1 MSNQQAP
8 TRPWFRLASISR
20 PAPQAPTPTPEPS
33 PALPRST
40 TIRPAFRPTGGAS
53 SVPTSPVS
61 VGRGSQPSSPS
72 DKKPITEV
80 SSTVASVPNSPV
92 KTAPTASRSPV
103 SPPKQTKTSSLP
115 SSPAKS
121 VATTA
126 SVPSSPA
133 KPVATTTA
141 SVPTS
146 AAKAVPTNASVTTS
160 PARTASPTTSVTNFP
175 TQKPA
180 TFTSTTNRVAS
191 PQASVPTVKPAM
203 QSPVQSPKIKPPT
216 APPPSPLTLPP
227 PQMRAQADLKPK
239 IPVEAEQKTVLVQKM
254 IDKPKGL
261 FGAPQ
266 KDTDDTRYP
275 SNSIHGPKEP
285 PKNGETKGKTKGNGK
300 KFSSDSEDTGM
311 RVITIAGENKGAFME
326 LIKSPH
332 RNGFQGSPHRLQKT
346 VTGSSDDS
354 AYHSYSSSGE
364 EGDRKMKG
372 KSNGSNTM
380 PMNAFM
386 NSNVQGVNNSI
397 VYNSSCTHHDPGVHL
412 SLHRK
417 PSAGGFHVKERS
429 NGYNS

>member
-20 PAPQAPTPTPEPS
+20 PTPQAPTPTPEPA

-53 SVPTSPVS
+53 SVPPSPVS

-72 DKKPITEV
+72 DKKPTTEV
-80 SSTVASVPNSPV
+80 SSTTASVPNSPV
-92 KTAPTASRSPV
+92 QTPPTVSRSPAF
-103 SPPKQTKTSSLP
+103 PPKPAKTSSLQ

-121 VATTA
+121 VATTV

-133 KPVATTTA
+133 KPVGNTTA

-146 AAKAVPTNASVTTS
+146 PAKTASTTTS
-160 PARTASPTTSVTNFP
+160 LTNFP
-175 TQKPA
+175 KTA
-180 TFTSTTNRVAS
+180 TFTTATNRVAS
-191 PQASVPTVKPAM
+191 PQASVPTTKPAM

-227 PQMRAQADLKPK
+227 PQMRAQADHEPK

-261 FGAPQ
+261 FSAPQ
-266 KDTDDTRYP
+266 KDLEDTRYP
-275 SNSIHGPKEP
+275 SIHGQKEP
-285 PKNGETKGKTKGNGK
+285 SKHGETKEKGNGK
-300 KFSSDSEDTGM
+300 KLSLPSDSEDSGM

-332 RNGFQGSPHRLQKT
+332 RNGFQNSPHRLQKT
-346 VTGSSDDS
+346 ATGSSDE
-354 AYHSYSSSGE
+354 YHSYSSSGE
-364 EGDRKMKG
+364 EGDRKTKG
-372 KSNGSNTM
+372 KNIGSNTM

-417 PSAGGFHVKERS
+417 PTAGGFPVKERS

>member
-20 PAPQAPTPTPEPS
+20 PQPQAPAPTPEPA

-40 TIRPAFRPTGGAS
+40 TIIPAFRPTGGAS
-53 SVPTSPVS
+53 SLPASPAS
-61 VGRGSQPSSPS
+61 VGRGSQPSSPAKNPTS
-72 DKKPITEV
+72 EV
-80 SSTVASVPNSPV
+80 SSTTASVPNSPL
-92 KTAPTASRSPV
+92 KTAPTAARSPV
-103 SPPKQTKTSSLP
+103 SPPKPAKTASLPSSPAKPVATTASVP

-133 KPVATTTA
+133 KSVATTASIPSSPAKSVATTTS

-146 AAKAVPTNASVTTS
+146 PAKTS
-160 PARTASPTTSVTNFP
+160 PTTTSVTNF
-175 TQKPA
+175 T
-180 TFTSTTNRVAS
+180 TTTNRVAS
-191 PQASVPTVKPAM
+191 PQASTVKPSM
-203 QSPVQSPKIKPPT
+203 QSPTQSPKIKPPT

-227 PQMRAQADLKPK
+227 PQIRAQADLEPK

-254 IDKPKGL
+254 IDKPNGL
-261 FGAPQ
+261 FSAPQ
-266 KDTDDTRYP
+266 KDLDDTR
-275 SNSIHGPKEP
+275 IHGQREP
-285 PKNGETKGKTKGNGK
+285 TKHGETKEKGNGK
-300 KFSSDSEDTGM
+300 KFSSDSEDSGM
-311 RVITIAGENKGAFME
+311 RIITIAGENKGSFME

-332 RNGFQGSPHRLQKT
+332 RNGFQGSPHRLQKP
-346 VTGSSDDS
+346 VTGSSDGS
-354 AYHSYSSSGE
+354 VYHSYGSSVE

-372 KSNGSNTM
+372 KSSGSNTL

-412 SLHRK
+412 SLQRK
-417 PSAGGFHVKERS
+417 PNTGGFHV
-429 NGYNS
+429 

>member
-20 PAPQAPTPTPEPS
+20 PAPQAPTPTPEPA
-33 PALPRST
+33 PALPRAT

-61 VGRGSQPSSPS
+61 VGRGSQPSSP
-72 DKKPITEV
+72 DKKPTTEV
-80 SSTVASVPNSPV
+80 SSTTASVPNSPV
-92 KTAPTASRSPV
+92 KTAPTRSPA
-103 SPPKQTKTSSLP
+103 KTSSLP
-115 SSPAKS
+115 SSP
-121 VATTA
+121 
-126 SVPSSPA
+126 P

-141 SVPTS
+141 SVPS
-146 AAKAVPTNASVTTS
+146 SPARPAATTTASVPTS
-160 PARTASPTTSVTNFP
+160 PAKTAFTTN
-175 TQKPA
+175 
-180 TFTSTTNRVAS
+180 TNRVAS
-191 PQASVPTVKPAM
+191 PQATVKPAM
-203 QSPVQSPKIKPPT
+203 QSPIQSPKIKPPT

-227 PQMRAQADLKPK
+227 PQMRDLEPK

-254 IDKPKGL
+254 IDKSKGL

-266 KDTDDTRYP
+266 KDLDDTRYR
-275 SNSIHGPKEP
+275 SINGPKEP
-285 PKNGETKGKTKGNGK
+285 SKHVETKEKGNGK
-300 KFSSDSEDTGM
+300 KLSSDSEDSGM

-332 RNGFQGSPHRLQKT
+332 RNGFKGSPHRLQKT
-346 VTGSSDDS
+346 VVSGSSDGS
-354 AYHSYSSSGE
+354 EYHSYSSSGE
-364 EGDRKMKG
+364 EGDQKLKG

-417 PSAGGFHVKERS
+417 PTTGGFHVKERS

>member
-1 MSNQQAP
+1 MSNQP

-20 PAPQAPTPTPEPS
+20 PAPQAPTPTPEPAAAS
-33 PALPRST
+33 APQRSA
-40 TIRPAFRPTGGAS
+40 TIRPAFRPVGGAS

-61 VGRGSQPSSPS
+61 VGRTSQPSSPS
-72 DKKPITEV
+72 DRKEASPKT
-80 SSTVASVPNSPV
+80 ASVPNSPV
-92 KTAPTASRSPV
+92 KTSPTAARPTT
-103 SPPKQTKTSSLP
+103 SPPKQTTPASLP
-115 SSPAKS
+115 SSSAKP

-133 KPVATTTA
+133 KSVTTTA

-146 AAKAVPTNASVTTS
+146 
-160 PARTASPTTSVTNFP
+160 PARTVATAVSPPTSSPAKTVPTTTSVTNSTTP
-175 TQKPA
+175 KPA
-180 TFTSTTNRVAS
+180 PSMTTTNRVAS
-191 PQASVPTVKPAM
+191 PKASTIPTVKPAM
-203 QSPVQSPKIKPPT
+203 QSPVQSTKIKAPT

-227 PQMRAQADLKPK
+227 PQLRGQAELEPK

-254 IDKPKGL
+254 IEKPRGL

-266 KDTDDTRYP
+266 KDVGDTRDP
-275 SNSIHGPKEP
+275 SIHGKKEP
-285 PKNGETKGKTKGNGK
+285 SKYGDTKEKGNGK
-300 KFSSDSEDTGM
+300 KFASDSEDAGM

-332 RNGFQGSPHRLQKT
+332 KNGFQGSPHRLANSSRI
-346 VTGSSDDS
+346 GSDGSD
-354 AYHSYSSSGE
+354 YHSYSSSE
-364 EGDRKMKG
+364 DGDGKMKA

-380 PMNAFM
+380 PMSAFM

-417 PSAGGFHVKERS
+417 PTAGGFHVKERT

>member
-20 PAPQAPTPTPEPS
+20 PTPQAPTPTPEPA
-33 PALPRST
+33 PAMPRST

-61 VGRGSQPSSPS
+61 VGRGSQPSSPAKS
-72 DKKPITEV
+72 PTTEV
-80 SSTVASVPNSPV
+80 SSTTASVPNSAV
-92 KTAPTASRSPV
+92 KAAPTAARSPV
-103 SPPKQTKTSSLP
+103 SPPKPAKTSSLP
-115 SSPAKS
+115 SSPAKPM
-121 VATTA
+121 ATTA

-133 KPVATTTA
+133 KQVATTTF

-146 AAKAVPTNASVTTS
+146 PAKTAPT
-160 PARTASPTTSVTNFP
+160 TTSVTNF
-175 TQKPA
+175 T
-180 TFTSTTNRVAS
+180 TTTNRVAS
-191 PQASVPTVKPAM
+191 PQASTVKPAM
-203 QSPVQSPKIKPPT
+203 QSPIQSSKIKPPT

-227 PQMRAQADLKPK
+227 PQVRAQADLEPK
-239 IPVEAEQKTVLVQKM
+239 IPVEAEKKTVLVQEM

-275 SNSIHGPKEP
+275 SIHGQREPSKHGEMKE
-285 PKNGETKGKTKGNGK
+285 KGNGK
-300 KFSSDSEDTGM
+300 KLSSDSEDSGM

-332 RNGFQGSPHRLQKT
+332 RNGFQGSPHRLQKP
-346 VTGSSDDS
+346 VTGSSDGS
-354 AYHSYSSSGE
+354 VYHSYSSSGE
-364 EGDRKMKG
+364 EGDLKMEG
-372 KSNGSNTM
+372 KSNGSNTA

-397 VYNSSCTHHDPGVHL
+397 VYNSSCTHHDPGVNL
-412 SLHRK
+412 SLHIK
-417 PSAGGFHVKERS
+417 PNAGGLHFKERT

>member
-20 PAPQAPTPTPEPS
+20 PQPQAPAPTPEPA

-53 SVPTSPVS
+53 SVPTTPVS
-61 VGRGSQPSSPS
+61 VGRGSQPSSPAKIPTS
-72 DKKPITEV
+72 EV
-80 SSTVASVPNSPV
+80 SSTTASVPNSPL
-92 KTAPTASRSPV
+92 KTAPTATRTPV
-103 SPPKQTKTSSLP
+103 SPPKPEKTTSLP
-115 SSPAKS
+115 SSPAKP
-121 VATTA
+121 VAATA

-133 KPVATTTA
+133 KPVATTTS

-146 AAKAVPTNASVTTS
+146 PAKTAPTTTS
-160 PARTASPTTSVTNFP
+160 LTNF
-175 TQKPA
+175 T
-180 TFTSTTNRVAS
+180 TTTNRVAS
-191 PQASVPTVKPAM
+191 PQASRVKPSM
-203 QSPVQSPKIKPPT
+203 QSPTQSPKIKPPT

-227 PQMRAQADLKPK
+227 PQIRALADLEPK

-254 IDKPKGL
+254 IDKPKGI
-261 FGAPQ
+261 FGTPQ
-266 KDTDDTRYP
+266 KDLDDTRIRGQREP
-275 SNSIHGPKEP
+275 SKHGESKE
-285 PKNGETKGKTKGNGK
+285 KGNGK
-300 KFSSDSEDTGM
+300 KFSSDSEDSGM

-332 RNGFQGSPHRLQKT
+332 RNGFQGSPHRLQKP
-346 VTGSSDDS
+346 VTGSSDGS
-354 AYHSYSSSGE
+354 VYHSYSSSGE

-372 KSNGSNTM
+372 KSNGSNTL

-417 PSAGGFHVKERS
+417 PNAGGFHVKERT

>member
-20 PAPQAPTPTPEPS
+20 PAPQAPTPTPEPA

-40 TIRPAFRPTGGAS
+40 TIRPAFRPTGGTS

-72 DKKPITEV
+72 DKKPTSEV
-80 SSTVASVPNSPV
+80 SSRAASVPNSPV
-92 KTAPTASRSPV
+92 KTVPAAARSPV
-103 SPPKQTKTSSLP
+103 SPPKPAKTSSLP

-121 VATTA
+121 VATTS
-126 SVPSSPA
+126 SVPTSPA
-133 KPVATTTA
+133 KPVASTTA
-141 SVPTS
+141 TVPTS
-146 AAKAVPTNASVTTS
+146 AAKTVPTS
-160 PARTASPTTSVTNFP
+160 PAKTASPTTSVTNFS

-180 TFTSTTNRVAS
+180 TFTTTTNRVAS
-191 PQASVPTVKPAM
+191 PQASAPTIKPAM

-227 PQMRAQADLKPK
+227 PQMRAQTDLKPK

-266 KDTDDTRYP
+266 NDLDDTRYP
-275 SNSIHGPKEP
+275 SIHGQKEP
-285 PKNGETKGKTKGNGK
+285 SKHGETKEKGNGK
-300 KFSSDSEDTGM
+300 KFSSDSEDSGM

-326 LIKSPH
+326 LTKSPH
-332 RNGFQGSPHRLQKT
+332 RNGRLQKR
-346 VTGSSDDS
+346 VTGSE
-354 AYHSYSSSGE
+354 YHSYSSSGE

-412 SLHRK
+412 SLHRN
-417 PSAGGFHVKERS
+417 PTAGGFHVKERS
-429 NGYNS
+429 NDNNS

>member
-20 PAPQAPTPTPEPS
+20 PAPQAPEPA
-33 PALPRST
+33 PVLPRAT

-61 VGRGSQPSSPS
+61 VGRGSQPSSP
-72 DKKPITEV
+72 DKKPTTDV
-80 SSTVASVPNSPV
+80 SSTTASVPNSPV
-92 KTAPTASRSPV
+92 KTAPTAARSPV
-103 SPPKQTKTSSLP
+103 SPPKPAKTSSLP
-115 SSPAKS
+115 SSPAKP

-141 SVPTS
+141 SVP
-146 AAKAVPTNASVTTS
+146 NS
-160 PARTASPTTSVTNFP
+160 PAKTAPTTTPVTNFP
-175 TQKPA
+175 TQKLI
-180 TFTSTTNRVAS
+180 TTNRVAS

-203 QSPVQSPKIKPPT
+203 QSPIQSPKIKPPT

-227 PQMRAQADLKPK
+227 PQMRAQADPEPK

-254 IDKPKGL
+254 IDRPKGL

-266 KDTDDTRYP
+266 KDPEDNHYP
-275 SNSIHGPKEP
+275 SIHRQKEP
-285 PKNGETKGKTKGNGK
+285 SKHGERKEKGNGK
-300 KFSSDSEDTGM
+300 KFSSDSEDSGM

-346 VTGSSDDS
+346 VTGSSDGS
-354 AYHSYSSSGE
+354 EYQSYSSSGE
-364 EGDRKMKG
+364 EGDHKMKG
-372 KSNGSNTM
+372 KSNGSNSL

-417 PSAGGFHVKERS
+417 PTAGGFHVKERT